1 MKKLINFLLN
11 KKLLLIIA
19 SIFSLLITIA
29 FIMSYFNG
37 FIFYWD
43 DYFWFTFTIA
53 VIFFVAYYL
62 AALASFLIDIRQSN
76 LDDIEEQKLED
87 VK

>member
-19 SIFSLLITIA
+19 SIFILLLTIA
-29 FIMSYFNG
+29 FIMSHFNG

-43 DYFWFTFTIA
+43 DYFWFVFTIA
-53 VIFFVAYYL
+53 MIFFVAYFL
-62 AALASFLIDIRQSN
+62 AALASFLIDIHQSN

>member
-53 VIFFVAYYL
+53 VIFFVANYL
-62 AALASFLIDIRQSN
+62 AVLASFLIDIHQSN
-76 LDDIEEQKLED
+76 LNDIEEQKIED
-87 VK
+87 V